1 MAGMA
6 DFLRDPSGGQLLVA
20 LGNEEVV
27 GAIVIVKS
35 DEGSPQ
41 LRWFIVDETVRG
53 RGLERR
59 FLDRAAAFC
68 EEREYGRVT
77 L

>member
-1 MAGMA
+1 M
-6 DFLRDPSGGQLLVA
+6 
-20 LGNEEVV
+20 